1 MIYRLKELQGDTIA
15 VPQLVFSKLG
25 IAEEYNVRV
34 ALYVLATGITDPD
47 KICADLKLR
56 SRISAESALSFWAGA
71 GLLERYEEN
80 AAPGAEPSAPAPMTW
95 AEIAAAS
102 RTDPMISSLIDCAQT
117 GFARPL
123 THREMEKLVNLYVQE
138 GFAPET
144 VMLCV
149 AYVASCGKR
158 TMAAVVH
165 ELKVWRTEG
174 VETGEQADAHLKL
187 LALRRSRE
195 QYVSGLLGISTDEL
209 TLGGRKAIARWY
221 EVYGYD
227 DAMVQEAAVQ
237 AGPKRDLWYWNS
249 ILKTWNAKGLRT
261 IHDVRG
267 PVADAGASRNIRVD
281 REAPSGNDFLGNSSL
296 SASLNRLKKRSN
308 TEPEVTHM
316 RTKNELYQEALR
328 TVAARRQMAR
338 ARAEDARA
346 EAEAAV
352 PALRHA
358 EDEVR
363 VRGLRCALAG
373 ASGKDRTEA
382 AAALAD
388 ARQKLTDLLAAS
400 GRPADALEPK
410 FSCKLCQD
418 TGTVNGRTCSCVHKV
433 MQQLRRQEIEQLS
446 SLSISSFDT
455 MELRYY
461 PNTMDTQNGVNV
473 RVYMGRLLDGL
484 KQYAED
490 FSPTESESLMLIGN
504 AGLGKTHAALAIA
517 GLVLE
522 QGHDVIYVS
531 SPDFFGKIEAS
542 RFDPSGDADTL
553 LRTASTA
560 DLLILDDLGTEFVTP
575 YFITVFYS
583 LLNNRLGAGLPTI
596 ITTNITDG
604 ALLEKRYTEKISSRL
619 SAFIPFR
626 FLGEDIRPQK
636 AAE

>member
-1 MIYRLKELQGDTIA
+1 
-15 VPQLVFSKLG
+15 
-25 IAEEYNVRV
+25 
-34 ALYVLATGITDPD
+34 
-47 KICADLKLR
+47 
-56 SRISAESALSFWAGA
+56 
-71 GLLERYEEN
+71 
-80 AAPGAEPSAPAPMTW
+80 
-95 AEIAAAS
+95 
-102 RTDPMISSLIDCAQT
+102 
-117 GFARPL
+117 
-123 THREMEKLVNLYVQE
+123 
-138 GFAPET
+138 
-144 VMLCV
+144 
-149 AYVASCGKR
+149 
-158 TMAAVVH
+158 
-165 ELKVWRTEG
+165 
-174 VETGEQADAHLKL
+174 
-187 LALRRSRE
+187 
-195 QYVSGLLGISTDEL
+195 
-209 TLGGRKAIARWY
+209 
-221 EVYGYD
+221 
-227 DAMVQEAAVQ
+227 
-237 AGPKRDLWYWNS
+237 
-249 ILKTWNAKGLRT
+249 
-261 IHDVRG
+261 
-267 PVADAGASRNIRVD
+267 
-281 REAPSGNDFLGNSSL
+281 
-296 SASLNRLKKRSN
+296 
-308 TEPEVTHM
+308 M

-388 ARQKLTDLLAAS
+388 ARQKLTALLAAS

-461 PNTMDTQNGVNV
+461 PNTMDAQNGVNV
-473 RVYMGRLLDGL
+473 RAYMGRLLDGL

-636 AAE
+636 ANEKQKGHAMHGLFVIQNSKIGLTSLRRCACTMQSFSGTTPAAPNVLNTVCSASEGVLFSCER